1 MEDRKREKK
10 QKTSMSGSKQARLV
24 QRENQLEG
32 RMTKKKERNI
42 GRTAYMYNHV
52 KKKCGKGTEKC
63 AKKKSMPGIRKAS
76 QVSW

>member
-1 MEDRKREKK
+1 MAKVEDRKREKE

-32 RMTKKKERNI
+32 RMTKQKERKI
-42 GRTAYMYNHV
+42 GRTAYNHV

-63 AKKKSMPGIRKAS
+63 A
-76 QVSW
+76 